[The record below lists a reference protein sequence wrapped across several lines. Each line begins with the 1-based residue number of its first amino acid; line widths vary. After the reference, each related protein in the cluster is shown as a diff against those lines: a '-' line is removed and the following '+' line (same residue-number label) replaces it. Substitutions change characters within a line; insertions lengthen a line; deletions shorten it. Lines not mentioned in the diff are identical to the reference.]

1 VDQARNLLLG
11 MLGHDMRNPLNAI
24 LMTAQYLAALN
35 AGEIVSDA
43 ASRLIHSGASMKA
56 LLDDLT
62 DFNRTKL
69 GLGINV
75 VAVDLDVAALF
86 ADEVE
91 QLRGAHPD
99 RQIDLEI
106 VGDTRGF
113 WDGVRLQQLLRNLVV
128 NAIKYRAADT
138 PIHVVFTGD
147 TTDVTIEVKNSGPAI
162 KKEDLGDIFDPLTRG
177 LGQDHSGRASALDC
191 TLCAKLP
198 RHMGAKLKCNPT
210 TRKPCSKCACHGA
223 IRTTVPRFALFG

>member
-1 VDQARNLLLG
+1 
-11 MLGHDMRNPLNAI
+11 
-24 LMTAQYLAALN
+24 
-35 AGEIVSDA
+35 
-43 ASRLIHSGASMKA
+43 
-56 LLDDLT
+56 
-62 DFNRTKL
+62 
-69 GLGINV
+69 
-75 VAVDLDVAALF
+75 
-86 ADEVE
+86 VE

-128 NAIKYRAADT
+128 NAIKYGAADT

-177 LGQDHSGRASALDC
+177 LGQDHSGAGLGLGLYIVREIAQAHGGEVKVQSDNEK
-191 TLCAKLP
+191 TVFEVRLP
-198 RHMGAKLKCNPT
+198 RRN
-210 TRKPCSKCACHGA
+210 
-223 IRTTVPRFALFG
+223 